1 MKEPAEGISAAIDIG
16 ILTHLGDVH
25 WYYMGKTS
33 DSNTSQ
39 DSARKVV
46 CYWISGHLT
55 VMKSL
60 RTFLSSSRLQCRSNE
75 ENNVLRHDTSFSTKS
90 VHDWTTDK
98 RTKPCSEQ
106 E

>member
-46 CYWISGHLT
+46 CYWISGQFKDMISLLT
-55 VMKSL
+55 
-60 RTFLSSSRLQCRSNE
+60 FFGSSRL
-75 ENNVLRHDTSFSTKS
+75 
-90 VHDWTTDK
+90 
-98 RTKPCSEQ
+98 
-106 E
+106 